1 MRINT
6 ALILCAGFG
15 KRLNPITLNT
25 PKPLLEIKDVS
36 TLERCINLI
45 EKLGIQKIL
54 INTFYLK
61 DQFSVFLDSKN
72 FNIDIKIIEDGE
84 HILDTGGGIQN
95 MIKDSNEK
103 DFIIFNPDT
112 IWSKNY
118 KEEILKMEKIY
129 FSEKLEN
136 ILLLAN
142 KKLSFDKKLKGDFNL
157 KNNLI
162 NKDAEKEFIYIGC
175 QIINKKLFIKESRI
189 VAGVKFYS
197 ENKDLI
203 MQVAEIYNVDP
214 FIILSI
220 AGIESNYG
228 KHYKGFT
235 VFNSLYT
242 QIHEMP
248 KRAKWASKELASYL
262 EYCFKDNVDPQ
273 SIEGSYAGAFGFGQ
287 FIPSSFNR
295 YSVDFDNDGVRRPHD
310 WPDVVGSIAHYLI
323 KNGYIPG
330 SSNYSKGGD
339 IWKSVWAYNH
349 SDNYVMAVLGLTE
362 KIRDRSSYLYSNV
375 ENRLNYVIENFDPL
389 DNKSVSDLQKAL
401 NANGYNLEIDGRL
414 GGKTLD
420 ALREAQ
426 SKRN

>member
-36 TLERCINLI
+36 MLERCINLI

-61 DQFSVFLDSKN
+61 DQFSVFLNSKN

-112 IWSKNY
+112 IWSNDY
-118 KEEILKMEKIY
+118 KDEILKMEKMY

-162 NKDAEKEFIYIGC
+162 NKEAEKEFIYIGC
-175 QIINKKLFIKESRI
+175 QIINKKLFIKEKIENYSI
-189 VAGVKFYS
+189 LEIWNNLLDQKKLYGYESQKDFYHLTDLDIFKKL
-197 ENKDLI
+197 KDL
-203 MQVAEIYNVDP
+203 
-214 FIILSI
+214 
-220 AGIESNYG
+220 
-228 KHYKGFT
+228 
-235 VFNSLYT
+235 
-242 QIHEMP
+242 
-248 KRAKWASKELASYL
+248 
-262 EYCFKDNVDPQ
+262 
-273 SIEGSYAGAFGFGQ
+273 
-287 FIPSSFNR
+287 
-295 YSVDFDNDGVRRPHD
+295 
-310 WPDVVGSIAHYLI
+310 
-323 KNGYIPG
+323 
-330 SSNYSKGGD
+330 
-339 IWKSVWAYNH
+339 
-349 SDNYVMAVLGLTE
+349 
-362 KIRDRSSYLYSNV
+362 
-375 ENRLNYVIENFDPL
+375 
-389 DNKSVSDLQKAL
+389 
-401 NANGYNLEIDGRL
+401 
-414 GGKTLD
+414 
-420 ALREAQ
+420 
-426 SKRN
+426 